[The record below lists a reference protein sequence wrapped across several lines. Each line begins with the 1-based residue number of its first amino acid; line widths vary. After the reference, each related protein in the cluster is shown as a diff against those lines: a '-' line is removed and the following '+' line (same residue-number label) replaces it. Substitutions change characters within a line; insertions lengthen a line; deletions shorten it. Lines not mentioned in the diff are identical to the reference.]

1 MNAASSSPD
10 DTSSLS
16 RQARNRR
23 RTYRLSGGKLPIFV
37 MLVLLCYLA
46 VSFTTQFSRLNGM
59 NRDVQKIQQQIQELE
74 QKNAALQ
81 TELRNAQNDAYI
93 EKTARE
99 KLGLVKQNE
108 TRVVPVPAG
117 TELKIIEPPSKNNI
131 VGD

>member
-1 MNAASSSPD
+1 MNAASSSPGD
-10 DTSSLS
+10 SSS
-16 RQARNRR
+16 RSHQARNRR
-23 RTYRLSGGKLPIFV
+23 RTYRLSGGKLPLFI
-37 MLVLLCYLA
+37 MLMLLCYLA

-99 KLGLVKQNE
+99 KLGLIKRNE

-117 TELKIIEPPSKNNI
+117 TELKKLEPPSENNI

>member
-1 MNAASSSPD
+1 MSAASSSPGD
-10 DTSSLS
+10 ASSRLH
-16 RQARNRR
+16 QARKQRSS
-23 RTYRLSGGKLPIFV
+23 YRLSSGRLPFFV

-46 VSFTTQFSRLNGM
+46 VSFTTQFSRLSGM
-59 NRDVQKIQQQIQELE
+59 RRDVQNIQQQIQELE
-74 QKNAALQ
+74 QKNAALR

-99 KLGLVKQNE
+99 KLGLVKKNE

-117 TELKIIEPPSKNNI
+117 TELKKLAPPFPNNG

>member
-1 MNAASSSPD
+1 MNAASSFPD
-10 DTSSLS
+10 DTSSRS
-16 RQARNRR
+16 HRARNRR
-23 RTYRLSGGKLPIFV
+23 STYRLSSGKLPFFV

-59 NRDVQKIQQQIQELE
+59 NREVQQIQQQIQELE
-74 QKNAALQ
+74 QKNAALH

-99 KLGLVKQNE
+99 KLGLIRQNE

-117 TELKIIEPPSKNNI
+117 TDLKKLESPSKNNI